1 MWPATV
7 LLPVSKAPP
16 FPNKPEEEGGRH
28 SDDPRNPPILSSPSS
43 TTVRPAWITRC
54 PSQPPSC
61 LNGYMTQVLSLSPPL
76 CLPCANDDDPAA
88 SDDRA
93 TFGVPALPSA
103 CVLYNRVGEQDV
115 EIRTYN
121 PNYSLFQSKPRQSS
135 AVQANGQVMVAF
147 STSLPLFA
155 LN

>member
-1 MWPATV
+1 
-7 LLPVSKAPP
+7 
-16 FPNKPEEEGGRH
+16 
-28 SDDPRNPPILSSPSS
+28 
-43 TTVRPAWITRC
+43 
-54 PSQPPSC
+54 
-61 LNGYMTQVLSLSPPL
+61 MTQVLSLSPPPL
-76 CLPCANDDDPAA
+76 CLPCTNDDDPAA

-135 AVQANGQVMVAF
+135 AVQANGQVMAMTNGF
-147 STSLPLFA
+147 LSLPLY
-155 LN
+155 LSLPSTNTPPPPPHR